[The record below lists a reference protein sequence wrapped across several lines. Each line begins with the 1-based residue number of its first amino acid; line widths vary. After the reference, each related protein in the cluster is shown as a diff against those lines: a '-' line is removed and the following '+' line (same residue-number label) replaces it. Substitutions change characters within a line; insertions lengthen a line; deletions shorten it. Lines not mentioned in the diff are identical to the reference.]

1 MRMTKAISFT
11 EEYTNE
17 YLRLQKEGNASLLVC
32 ELLRAHY
39 NESYG
44 FKEAERDLAHIKVI
58 LKDIMQYLE
67 VSKYD

>member
-17 YLRLQKEGNASLLVC
+17 YLMLQKEGNASLLVC
-32 ELLRAHY
+32 ELLRDHY
-39 NESYG
+39 KENYG

-67 VSKYD
+67 VNKYD